1 MATSDTNLADR
12 SGNLLESHK
21 GYDPRIVLFYGI
33 IALLL
38 LILIGGLAYQQLVQ
52 TDTYAERERK
62 QNQRRILIPGPRGN
76 IYDRHGTLLV
86 GNDHNFSVLLHL
98 DELRKEFEREVV
110 RIRKNFT
117 DSEGKKE
124 VPTSDQLRQLA
135 RRSVVQRYL
144 DRVNVI
150 LRRTEKVDAKDLE
163 RHFRAHLLLPY
174 KLLDK
179 LSSEEFSRL
188 IEQLPVNSPLEVFA
202 SHVRTY
208 PQGAAAAHTLGYV
221 RPTTEIVADDF
232 DGDDLTTFKAE
243 GVSGIAGLEKQFNE
257 YLTGEPGGRI
267 YRVDPRG
274 YRINQPLQERKPKQG
289 NHLFTSLDIELQ
301 AIAEEQIGDQR
312 GAAVA
317 IDVATGEVL
326 VLASMPNYNL
336 QDFSPRATQA
346 TVDKMNELNVWE
358 NQAINGFWPPGS
370 TFKILT
376 SIAGLRAGVLD
387 PDHPITTCAGAIRVG
402 GRLFVCD
409 NQRGHHGEVLLREAI
424 ARSCDIYY
432 YEAGKR
438 MTDLVLAAEA
448 RRFHLDRATGIEL
461 PKQQDRMIVPDRD
474 WKARERQE
482 QGPWGVGDTY
492 NTSIGQGFLLT
503 TPLQMACFAASVARN
518 EVWTQPT
525 LVHRP
530 DAPRQKHPSIGLTP
544 EQRTALI
551 EGMIGT
557 VEYGTAGPMLG
568 PRGPMRV
575 SGVTIAGKTG
585 TAQIPGKRNAGWFI
599 CFAPADDPQIAMA
612 VMIEGDTAG
621 ETVGGGM
628 FAAPIAASVLK
639 KYFEKKAGIGPLRVA
654 PLKTE

>member
-38 LILIGGLAYQQLVQ
+38 IILVAGLAYQQLAK
-52 TDTYAERERK
+52 TDTYTERERK

-98 DELRKEFEREVV
+98 DELRKDFRSEVI

-117 DSEGKKE
+117 DAEGKKE
-124 VPTSDQLRQLA
+124 VPSTSQLEQLA

-144 DRVNVI
+144 DRVNTI
-150 LRRTEKVDAKDLE
+150 LGRSEVVDPKDLE

-179 LSSEEFSRL
+179 LTSEEFSRL

-202 SHVRTY
+202 SHTRTY
-208 PQGAAAAHTLGYV
+208 PHGAAAAHTLGYV

-232 DGDDLTTFKAE
+232 DGEDLTTFKAE
-243 GVSGIAGLEKQFNE
+243 GVAGKDGLERQFDD

-267 YRVDPRG
+267 YRVDPLG

-289 NHLFTSLDIELQ
+289 KHLFTSLDIELQ
-301 AIAEEQIGDQR
+301 KIAEEQIGDQR

-317 IDVATGEVL
+317 LDVATGEVL
-326 VLASMPNYNL
+326 VLASMPNYDL
-336 QDFSPRATQA
+336 KEFSPRASQA

-358 NQAINGFWPPGS
+358 NQAVNGFWPPGS

-387 PDHPITTCAGAIRVG
+387 PDQPITTCAGAIRVG

-409 NQRGHHGEVLLREAI
+409 NQRGHHGEVLLRDAI

-438 MTDLVLAAEA
+438 MNDLVLAAEA
-448 RRFHLDRATGIEL
+448 RRFHLDRIPLLEL
-461 PKQQDRMIVPDRD
+461 PKQREGMIVPDRE
-474 WKARERQE
+474 WKARERKE
-482 QGPWGVGDTY
+482 QGPWSIGDTY
-492 NTSIGQGFLLT
+492 NTSIGQGFLVT
-503 TPLQMACFAASVARN
+503 SPLQMACFAASVARD

-525 LVHRP
+525 LIHRP
-530 DAPRQKHPSIGLTP
+530 DAPRQRHPSIGLTP

-551 EGMIGT
+551 EGMIGCIQ
-557 VEYGTAGPMLG
+557 YGTAGPMLG

-575 SGVTIAGKTG
+575 DGITIAGKTG
-585 TAQIPGKRNAGWFI
+585 TAQIPGRRNAGWFI
-599 CFAPADDPQIAMA
+599 CFAPAENPEIALA
-612 VMIEGDTAG
+612 VTIEGDTAG
-621 ETVGGGM
+621 ETIGGGAY
-628 FAAPIAASVLK
+628 AAPIAATIIK
-639 KYFEKKAGIGPLRVA
+639 RYFEKKSGAGGLRVA